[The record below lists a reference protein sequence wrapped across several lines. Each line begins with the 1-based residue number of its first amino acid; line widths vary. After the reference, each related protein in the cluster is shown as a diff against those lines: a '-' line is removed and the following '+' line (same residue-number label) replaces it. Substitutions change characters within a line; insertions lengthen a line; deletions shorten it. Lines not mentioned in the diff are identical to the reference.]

1 MGIRRKSSTTP
12 TRPPRTTRRSGGR
25 AGGVERQ
32 GHDREGE
39 MISDRTLRVIVDDL
53 AERFI
58 LDPSE
63 VPPSMSGFA
72 AEVRRVLDVLA
83 GDELR
88 DKDELTRLGEAKDW
102 AMR

>member
-1 MGIRRKSSTTP
+1 
-12 TRPPRTTRRSGGR
+12 
-25 AGGVERQ
+25 
-32 GHDREGE
+32 
-39 MISDRTLRVIVDDL
+39 MISDRTLQAIVDDL

-72 AEVRRVLDVLA
+72 AEVRRVLDVLT

-88 DKDELTRLGEAKDW
+88 DKDELTRLGEAKDY
-102 AMR
+102 AMRGCALFLNLAARLSHAEDRAFRG